1 MDKRNA
7 EPYGATLA
15 AFIPGRPNLPQPYG
29 KALTNE
35 SIYPNIV
42 ELAVTA
48 GGLEVELARR
58 IIEFH
63 KLRHTEPRHGRI
75 IHSEHQTYY
84 RWCFSDLAMARAF
97 HEQFGGS
104 LVRNDNGKSARKR
117 MPFDLNQRLWIGRT

>member
-1 MDKRNA
+1 M
-7 EPYGATLA
+7 
-15 AFIPGRPNLPQPYG
+15 PQPHG

-63 KLRHTEPRHGRI
+63 KSRHIEPRHGRR
-75 IHSEHQTYY
+75 IHREKQTYY
-84 RWCFSDLAMARAF
+84 RWCFSDLATARAF
-97 HEQFGGS
+97 LEQFSGS
-104 LVRNDNGKSARKR
+104 LVREESDGGAEEAYIAWHIK
-117 MPFDLNQRLWIGRT
+117 

>member
-1 MDKRNA
+1 M
-7 EPYGATLA
+7 
-15 AFIPGRPNLPQPYG
+15 PQPHG

-63 KLRHTEPRHGRI
+63 KSRHIQPQYGRRI
-75 IHSEHQTYY
+75 TTRGKLYY
-84 RWCFSDLAMARAF
+84 RWCFSDLLIARGFA
-97 HEQFGGS
+97 EEFGGEFC
-104 LVRNDNGKSARKR
+104 KPSA
-117 MPFDLNQRLWIGRT
+117 

>member
-1 MDKRNA
+1 M
-7 EPYGATLA
+7 
-15 AFIPGRPNLPQPYG
+15 PQPYG

-63 KLRHTEPRHGRI
+63 KLRHIEPRHDMGVEFIRKI
-75 IHSEHQTYY
+75 KLITAGVFPTQRRFAPS
-84 RWCFSDLAMARAF
+84 S
-97 HEQFGGS
+97 S
-104 LVRNDNGKSARKR
+104 SSADR
-117 MPFDLNQRLWIGRT
+117 

>member
-1 MDKRNA
+1 MDRRSA

-15 AFIPGRPNLPQPYG
+15 TFIPRRPDMPQPYG

-63 KLRHTEPRHGRI
+63 KLRHIEPRHGHRI
-75 IHSEHQTYY
+75 HKEKQTYH
-84 RWCFSDLAMARAF
+84 RWLFSDLARARAF
-97 HEQFGGS
+97 LQQFGGS
-104 LVRNDNGKSARKR
+104 LGREEKR
-117 MPFDLNQRLWIGRT
+117 